1 LNCSVTELEN
11 IIKIN
16 IICVRV
22 NGISKTIYAG
32 VKIHCKICVT
42 YQHVQVVFFIKSLS
56 MAALFRRKLA
66 LAVTSHDGCCTKR
79 HCKNN
84 ILYFQICIIVFLSL
98 AYYAYFSL
106 CSWYFLLFRKFF
118 LNPMPVK
125 GVFPI
130 FCCELKTWRNE
141 CVDLISF
148 VLQIF
153 AVA

>member
-1 LNCSVTELEN
+1 MKGVA
-11 IIKIN
+11 
-16 IICVRV
+16 
-22 NGISKTIYAG
+22 KTIYAG
-32 VKIHCKICVT
+32 VKIHCKICVI

-66 LAVTSHDGCCTKR
+66 FAATSHDGCCVKR

-84 ILYFQICIIVFLSL
+84 ILYLQICIILFLSL

-106 CSWYFLLFRKFF
+106 SSWYFVLVFF
-118 LNPMPVK
+118 NPMPIK

-130 FCCELKTWRNE
+130 FCCELKAWRNQ
-141 CVDLISF
+141 CVHLIGF

-153 AVA
+153 AIV